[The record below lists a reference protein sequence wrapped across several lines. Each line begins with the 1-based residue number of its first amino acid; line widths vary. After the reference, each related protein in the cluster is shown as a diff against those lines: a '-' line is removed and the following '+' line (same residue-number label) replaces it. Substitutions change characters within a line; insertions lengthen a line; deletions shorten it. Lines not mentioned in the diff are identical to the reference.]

1 MRLMLVTNPP
11 GTGGSHKWEET
22 TPSLEGILQE
32 AGHTVDVT
40 STGEELARPD
50 MASYDAILLNMWRNP
65 RFGVDLEEAERDGL
79 QSFVS
84 KGGGLISIHVS
95 PDSCPYWPAMQE
107 MTAGGWVTGKSTH
120 PPLMTFTVRVTDP
133 DNPCAAG
140 VEDFETWDE
149 LYIQLNVSDSGKCV
163 PSRRVRGNGLAAGLD
178 GDLRQGPRIQHGAGS
193 RFRQPQRRIQAVTDE
208 RPGVGDAFRVL
219 IGRNEGTSR
228 HLQ

>member
-1 MRLMLVTNPP
+1 MKLMLVTNPP

-50 MASYDAILLNMWRNP
+50 LASYDAILLNMWRNP
-65 RFGVDLEEAERDGL
+65 RFGVDLEETERDGL
-79 QSFVS
+79 HTFVS
-84 KGGGLISIHVS
+84 NGGGLISIHVS

-120 PPLMTFTVRVTDP
+120 PPLMTFTVRVTDS

-149 LYIQLNVSDSGKCV
+149 LYIQLNVSPRANVFLHSEYEGTDWPLGWTATYGKGRV
-163 PSRRVRGNGLAAGLD
+163 FNTALGHAAESHNAGFRRLLMNGLAWVTHAG
-178 GDLRQGPRIQHGAGS
+178 
-193 RFRQPQRRIQAVTDE
+193 
-208 RPGVGDAFRVL
+208 PG
-219 IGRNEGTSR
+219 
-228 HLQ
+228 

>member
-50 MASYDAILLNMWRNP
+50 LASYDAILLNMWRNP

-84 KGGGLISIHVS
+84 HGGGSMMTRSIHVS

-107 MTAGGWVTGKSTH
+107 MTAHGGPWVTGKSTH
-120 PPLMTFTVRVTDP
+120 PPLMTFTQS
-133 DNPCAAG
+133 
-140 VEDFETWDE
+140 E
-149 LYIQLNVSDSGKCV
+149 
-163 PSRRVRGNGLAAGLD
+163 SRTQTTRLCRGRG
-178 GDLRQGPRIQHGAGS
+178 
-193 RFRQPQRRIQAVTDE
+193 RFREGKETGMLG
-208 RPGVGDAFRVL
+208 RPDS
-219 IGRNEGTSR
+219 ISS
-228 HLQ
+228 

>member
-1 MRLMLVTNPP
+1 MKLMLVTNPP

-50 MASYDAILLNMWRNP
+50 LASYDAILLNMWRNP

-79 QSFVS
+79 HTFVS
-84 KGGGLISIHVS
+84 NGGGLISIHVS

-140 VEDFETWDE
+140 VEDFRDLGRT
-149 LYIQLNVSDSGKCV
+149 LYPVKRIASGQRVSAL
-163 PSRRVRGNGLAAGLD
+163 RVRGHRLAARLD

-193 RFRQPQRRIQAVTDE
+193 RRRQPQRRIQAFADE
-208 RPGVGDAFRVL
+208 RPGVGNPYRAWIEIQVDDP
-219 IGRNEGTSR
+219 G
-228 HLQ
+228 Q

>member
-1 MRLMLVTNPP
+1 MKLMLVTNPP

-50 MASYDAILLNMWRNP
+50 LASYDAILLNMWRNP

-79 QSFVS
+79 HTFVS
-84 KGGGLISIHVS
+84 NGGGLISIHVS

-120 PPLMTFTVRVTDP
+120 HPLMTFTVRVTDS

-149 LYIQLNVSDSGKCV
+149 LYIQAKRIASRQRVSAL
-163 PSRRVRGNGLAAGLD
+163 RVRGNGLAARLD
-178 GDLRQGPRIQHGAGS
+178 GDLRRGPRIQHGAGS
-193 RFRQPQRRIQAVTDE
+193 RLRQP
-208 RPGVGDAFRVL
+208 
-219 IGRNEGTSR
+219 
-228 HLQ
+228 